1 MQNSTDLISKS
12 EALKRWR
19 QALADCYWLESCP
32 VVEMEVTA
40 ARGRVT
46 AEAVH
51 AVRSVP
57 HYVAAAMD
65 GYAVHSDDTRQA
77 GKAGP
82 LLLKVL
88 PSGHLLMP
96 GTAVVVD
103 TGDALPAGA
112 DCVVMNEQ
120 AVRRDAMIEMA
131 EPVTA
136 GKNVRKIGEDIMR
149 GDLVL
154 PAGRLIGPA
163 EIAACLA
170 AGADRILVMEK
181 ARITVIPTGTEIVD
195 SAADLPPGKIR
206 DLNSHML
213 AALFESW
220 GAKVT
225 RGEVVSD
232 DPDRLRQAISA
243 AVSVSDLV
251 VVNAGTSDGTED
263 FSAQVMGEMGTLYCR
278 SVAIRP
284 GRPVIL
290 GLIDGK
296 PVAGLPGY
304 PVSCMLTA
312 ELFLQ
317 ELLHEYQHRPVPH
330 RTTVKARMGRPV
342 ESLPGIEE
350 YLRVVLKPEESY
362 PLAMPLPRGASLIS
376 SLTRADGL
384 LVIAPETTEIRV
396 GDWVEVEL
404 F

>member
-1 MQNSTDLISKS
+1 MMSRA
-12 EALKRWR
+12 EALKQWK
-19 QALADCYWLESCP
+19 QALLECRWLDSCP
-32 VVEMEVTA
+32 TEEQAITA
-40 ARGRVT
+40 SRGRIT

-51 AVRSVP
+51 AARSVP

-65 GYAVHSDDTRQA
+65 GYAVHSADTQQA
-77 GKAGP
+77 GSKGEI
-82 LLLKVL
+82 LLKVF
-88 PSGHLLMP
+88 PAGQLLMP

-120 AVRRDAMIEMA
+120 ADRREGQIQISKPIE
-131 EPVTA
+131 A
-136 GKNVRKIGEDIMR
+136 GKNVRRIGEDIMR

-170 AGADRILVMEK
+170 AGADRILVM
-181 ARITVIPTGTEIVD
+181 ARPKVSVIPTGTEIID
-195 SAADLPPGKIR
+195 TAAELPPGKIR

-213 AALFESW
+213 EALLESW
-220 GAKVT
+220 GATVY

-232 DPDRLRQAISA
+232 DQDRLWQAINA
-243 AVSVSDLV
+243 ALPISDMV
-251 VVNAGTSDGTED
+251 IVNAGTSDGTED
-263 FSAQVMGEMGTLYCR
+263 FSASVIDEIGTIYCR

-290 GLIDGK
+290 GVANNK
-296 PVAGLPGY
+296 PLVGLPGY

-317 ELLHEYQHRPVPH
+317 ELLHEYQHRPFLP
-330 RTTVKARMGRPV
+330 RTTAKARMSRSV
-342 ESLPGIEE
+342 ESMLGIEE
-350 YLRVVLKPEESY
+350 YLRVSLKPEEAHL
-362 PLAMPLPRGASLIS
+362 LAIPMPRGASLIS

-384 LVIAPETTEIRV
+384 LVIGPEVTEIKA

-404 F
+404 L